1 MAVGVISFLCAA
13 ASGKKVLFPAAL
25 LLLLLLSGAAVAV
38 PVSEFSSP
46 VKVPVF
52 SSLLLSLFLSL
63 STVASWYSQQDG
75 KGQPLEAEPSSQ
87 PSSAQQHPSPSINL
101 RTRKEEALWHCNNKL
116 VMSILARSLLLLLL
130 AMPSLVWGAEEAEH
144 LHLRNPIVHSVDDH
158 SFHNNP
164 FTGAGPMQVSML
176 QKPGL
181 KKQKKLSPLNGD
193 IDDNATGS
201 RLKDRVP
208 IAGDSDLSGFS
219 ENIDSPETVE
229 SKFAPGC
236 TLNREML
243 NFNNM
248 STVCSASHRS
258 QRPETSLGEFTIPIW
273 TEGAGLFDDQWQLIT
288 KSPHTMFFNDPVDEA
303 LMVKEVLFVPRAHF
317 RLNKEPEDC
326 KKETFSSIFSV
337 GRCSQGPSSASNQIC
352 RLWNFESHQNHAI
365 LVDFSLQ
372 QEVEIDFR
380 GWEDRLDISVN
391 VQRSC
396 HENMLL
402 IPFKFHTCQLNSSHP
417 SMLNVL
423 NLTGDQKHCSY
434 VLLSPSFG
442 SGSLQEEEEEINGTC
457 EGQNTALILGSLF
470 WSSSKMED
478 NRGVVESNSTWDV
491 QSGHLFHTQVL
502 SAPTEAN
509 VPFPS
514 VNCVGSSGDPVQNLA
529 AADVTEGAQLG
540 QQAIFNGFQRR
551 TGTQVYLSAADLCRS
566 PQQVCIMSAQA
577 NQSKELDFLNVLAFT
592 FLLVVAVCFW
602 LLTFSTNPVP
612 PTTQGCSGAL
622 QGQILYHIDPFLG
635 LGLIR
640 NQYCSSIGFGALA
653 TIVDSL
659 AATLGLALH
668 SNSQKPQ
675 PSPPKLPH
683 VRVKLSKLASSGSLQ
698 RLKSDQENTRSI
710 PLNDSTQIGHSGKQ
724 IHGVSGLENYL
735 DSPDGGAHVPC
746 QHVGN
751 AWSGSLLLGSPR
763 KGTTVKLQKPQILS
777 NHPMHQQPASMMDKE
792 KRRWRKKK
800 AKVTTVNHIASSNLG
815 SSGGSSPPS
824 SPASSPKT
832 PASLS
837 PSDSSHS
844 PFEVQSGQAHCGDPT
859 SPLVQRTVA
868 NCNKQQTERPD
879 AAAGWST
886 SDKDTVCS
894 TGKSSPVANSEGDDH
909 KCSKSK
915 LSVVLPQWDKEPPRQ
930 HELGRPTLSISASFP
945 ACGSQ
950 WPGIKQTLIVDP
962 ASKCLNLLPM
972 STIAPSCRAPGANIA
987 KHSLGLQRDIAPSEK
1002 SNMNKFTI
1010 TKGESE
1016 DPNVYDIWGDHLG
1029 EAGHF
1034 SRQQQHQNGFAQ
1046 VSEKASSLS
1055 KLLVSRSSSSF
1066 FSNPI
1071 FERSEASSSS
1081 EVAILVS
1088 ASNCNK
1094 WRKTST
1100 HAPLCDQI
1108 AANNLK
1114 TLANPILSPMELI
1127 LSMIY
1132 QTRI

>member
-1 MAVGVISFLCAA
+1 MAVGVISFLYAA

-25 LLLLLLSGAAVAV
+25 LLLLLLSGAVVAV

-46 VKVPVF
+46 H
-52 SSLLLSLFLSL
+52 S
-63 STVASWYSQQDG
+63 
-75 KGQPLEAEPSSQ
+75 
-87 PSSAQQHPSPSINL
+87 
-101 RTRKEEALWHCNNKL
+101 REEALWHCNNKL

-164 FTGAGPMQVSML
+164 FTGAGPMQVSIL

-181 KKQKKLSPLNGD
+181 KKQKELSPLNGN

-219 ENIDSPETVE
+219 ENIDYPETVE
-229 SKFAPGC
+229 SRFAPGC

-243 NFNNM
+243 DFNNM

-273 TEGAGLFDDQWQLIT
+273 AEGAGLFDDQWQLIT
-288 KSPHTMFFNDPVDEA
+288 KSPHTMFFNDPLEEA
-303 LMVKEVLFVPRAHF
+303 LMV
-317 RLNKEPEDC
+317 NKE
-326 KKETFSSIFSV
+326 
-337 GRCSQGPSSASNQIC
+337 
-352 RLWNFESHQNHAI
+352 
-365 LVDFSLQ
+365 
-372 QEVEIDFR
+372 
-380 GWEDRLDISVN
+380 
-391 VQRSC
+391 
-396 HENMLL
+396 
-402 IPFKFHTCQLNSSHP
+402 
-417 SMLNVL
+417 
-423 NLTGDQKHCSY
+423 
-434 VLLSPSFG
+434 
-442 SGSLQEEEEEINGTC
+442 EEEEEINGAC
-457 EGQNTALILGSLF
+457 EGQNAAVILGSLL
-470 WSSSKMED
+470 WSSSKMKD
-478 NRGVVESNSTWDV
+478 HRGVVESNSTWNV
-491 QSGHLFHTQVL
+491 QSGHLFCTQVL

-514 VNCVGSSGDPVQNLA
+514 VNCVGSSGDPVQNLV

-540 QQAIFNGFQRR
+540 QQAIFKGSQRR
-551 TGTQVYLSAADLCRS
+551 TGTQVYLSAADLCSS

-592 FLLVVAVCFW
+592 FLLVVAICFW
-602 LLTFSTNPVP
+602 LLTFSINPVP

-622 QGQILYHIDPFLG
+622 QGQILYHIDPLLG
-635 LGLIR
+635 LGLVR
-640 NQYCSSIGFGALA
+640 NQFCSSIGFGALA

-683 VRVKLSKLASSGSLQ
+683 IRVKLSKSASSGSLQ
-698 RLKSDQENTRSI
+698 RLKPDQENTRSG
-710 PLNDSTQIGHSGKQ
+710 PLNDSTQIEHSGKQ
-724 IHGVSGLENYL
+724 THGVSGLENYL
-735 DSPDGGAHVPC
+735 DSLDGGPHVPC

-763 KGTTVKLQKPQILS
+763 KGTVKLQKPQILS

-792 KRRWRKKK
+792 KRRRRKKK
-800 AKVTTVNHIASSNLG
+800 AKVTTVNYIASSNPG

-859 SPLVQRTVA
+859 SALVQTTVA
-868 NCNKQQTERPD
+868 NCNKQPTERPD
-879 AAAGWST
+879 AAAGCST

-894 TGKSSPVANSEGDDH
+894 TATSSPVANSEGDDH
-909 KCSKSK
+909 KFSKSK
-915 LSVVLPQWDKEPPRQ
+915 LSIVLPQWDKEPPRQ

-962 ASKCLNLLPM
+962 ASKSLNLLPM

-987 KHSLGLQRDIAPSEK
+987 KHSLGLQSDIAPSEK

-1016 DPNVYDIWGDHLG
+1016 DPNVYDIWGDHFG

-1046 VSEKASSLS
+1046 VSQRASSLS
-1055 KLLVSRSSSSF
+1055 KLLVSRNSSSF

-1088 ASNCNK
+1088 GIKPPPPLSSSFSVYSEASSLGTTIDK
-1094 WRKTST
+1094 QPIP
-1100 HAPLCDQI
+1100 A
-1108 AANNLK
+1108 
-1114 TLANPILSPMELI
+1114 LAWVAESHGL
-1127 LSMIY
+1127 
-1132 QTRI
+1132 QTRLDRSATTSIPHDRKPCLTTNSLNRNISNPWVPAPYNPPMGGLHKPIRWPAQIDTKFS

>member
-1 MAVGVISFLCAA
+1 LCPSCGFQYVRSEISIGSFLNPIQVDLHCEY
-13 ASGKKVLFPAAL
+13 GDV
-25 LLLLLLSGAAVAV
+25 
-38 PVSEFSSP
+38 
-46 VKVPVF
+46 
-52 SSLLLSLFLSL
+52 L
-63 STVASWYSQQDG
+63 ST
-75 KGQPLEAEPSSQ
+75 
-87 PSSAQQHPSPSINL
+87 
-101 RTRKEEALWHCNNKL
+101 
-116 VMSILARSLLLLLL
+116 
-130 AMPSLVWGAEEAEH
+130 
-144 LHLRNPIVHSVDDH
+144 
-158 SFHNNP
+158 
-164 FTGAGPMQVSML
+164 
-176 QKPGL
+176 
-181 KKQKKLSPLNGD
+181 
-193 IDDNATGS
+193 
-201 RLKDRVP
+201 
-208 IAGDSDLSGFS
+208 S
-219 ENIDSPETVE
+219 ENILL
-229 SKFAPGC
+229 
-236 TLNREML
+236 LN
-243 NFNNM
+243 
-248 STVCSASHRS
+248 AS
-258 QRPETSLGEFTIPIW
+258 
-273 TEGAGLFDDQWQLIT
+273 LIN
-288 KSPHTMFFNDPVDEA
+288 SDE
-303 LMVKEVLFVPRAHF
+303 
-317 RLNKEPEDC
+317 
-326 KKETFSSIFSV
+326 IF
-337 GRCSQGPSSASNQIC
+337 
-352 RLWNFESHQNHAI
+352 L
-365 LVDFSLQ
+365 
-372 QEVEIDFR
+372 
-380 GWEDRLDISVN
+380 N
-391 VQRSC
+391 VQ
-396 HENMLL
+396 E
-402 IPFKFHTCQLNSSHP
+402 
-417 SMLNVL
+417 
-423 NLTGDQKHCSY
+423 
-434 VLLSPSFG
+434 
-442 SGSLQEEEEEINGTC
+442 EEEEEINGTC
-457 EGQNTALILGSLF
+457 EGQNAAVILGSLLR
-470 WSSSKMED
+470 SSSKMED
-478 NRGVVESNSTWDV
+478 HRGVVESNSTWNV

-540 QQAIFNGFQRR
+540 QQAIFKGFQRR
-551 TGTQVYLSAADLCRS
+551 TGTQVYLSAADLCSS

-577 NQSKELDFLNVLAFT
+577 NQSKELDFLNVLAFI

-602 LLTFSTNPVP
+602 LLTFSSNAVP

-640 NQYCSSIGFGALA
+640 NQFCSSIGFGALG

-659 AATLGLALH
+659 PATLGLALH

-675 PSPPKLPH
+675 PSPSKLPH
-683 VRVKLSKLASSGSLQ
+683 IRVKLSKSASSGSLQ
-698 RLKSDQENTRSI
+698 RLKSDQENTRSG

-724 IHGVSGLENYL
+724 THGVSGLENYL

-763 KGTTVKLQKPQILS
+763 KGTVKLQKPQILS

-792 KRRWRKKK
+792 KRRRRKKK
-800 AKVTTVNHIASSNLG
+800 AKVTTVNYIASSNPG

-859 SPLVQRTVA
+859 SALVQTTVA
-868 NCNKQQTERPD
+868 NCNKQPTKRPD
-879 AAAGWST
+879 AAAGCST

-894 TGKSSPVANSEGDDH
+894 TGTSSPVANSEGDDH

-915 LSVVLPQWDKEPPRQ
+915 LSIVLPQWDKEPPRQ

-962 ASKCLNLLPM
+962 ASKSLNLLPM

-987 KHSLGLQRDIAPSEK
+987 KHSLGLQSDIAPSEK

-1046 VSEKASSLS
+1046 VSERASSLS
-1055 KLLVSRSSSSF
+1055 KLLVSRNSSSF

-1088 ASNCNK
+1088 GIKPPPPLSSSFSVYSEASSLGTTIDK
-1094 WRKTST
+1094 QPIP
-1100 HAPLCDQI
+1100 A
-1108 AANNLK
+1108 
-1114 TLANPILSPMELI
+1114 LAWVAESCGL
-1127 LSMIY
+1127 
-1132 QTRI
+1132 QTRLDRSATTSIPHDRKPCLTTDSLNRNISNPWVPAPYNPPMGGLHKPSRWPAQIDTKFS

>member
-1 MAVGVISFLCAA
+1 
-13 ASGKKVLFPAAL
+13 
-25 LLLLLLSGAAVAV
+25 
-38 PVSEFSSP
+38 
-46 VKVPVF
+46 
-52 SSLLLSLFLSL
+52 
-63 STVASWYSQQDG
+63 
-75 KGQPLEAEPSSQ
+75 
-87 PSSAQQHPSPSINL
+87 
-101 RTRKEEALWHCNNKL
+101 
-116 VMSILARSLLLLLL
+116 
-130 AMPSLVWGAEEAEH
+130 MPSLVWGAEEAEH
-144 LHLRNPIVHSVDDH
+144 LHLGNPIVHSVDDH

-181 KKQKKLSPLNGD
+181 KKQKELSLLNGN

-219 ENIDSPETVE
+219 KNIDYPATVE
-229 SKFAPGC
+229 SRFAPGC

-243 NFNNM
+243 DFNNM
-248 STVCSASHRS
+248 SKVCSASHRS

-273 TEGAGLFDDQWQLIT
+273 AEGAGLFDHQWQLIT
-288 KSPHTMFFNDPVDEA
+288 KSPHTMFFNDPLDEA
-303 LMVKEVLFVPRAHF
+303 FMVKEVLFVPRAHF
-317 RLNKEPEDC
+317 RLNKEPEEC
-326 KKETFSSIFSV
+326 KNETFSSIVSV
-337 GRCSQGPSSASNQIC
+337 GRCSQGPPSASN
-352 RLWNFESHQNHAI
+352 
-365 LVDFSLQ
+365 
-372 QEVEIDFR
+372 
-380 GWEDRLDISVN
+380 
-391 VQRSC
+391 
-396 HENMLL
+396 
-402 IPFKFHTCQLNSSHP
+402 
-417 SMLNVL
+417 
-423 NLTGDQKHCSY
+423 
-434 VLLSPSFG
+434 
-442 SGSLQEEEEEINGTC
+442 QEEEEEINGTC
-457 EGQNTALILGSLF
+457 EGQNAAVILGSLL

-478 NRGVVESNSTWDV
+478 HRGVVESNSTWNV
-491 QSGHLFHTQVL
+491 QLGHLFHTQVL

-514 VNCVGSSGDPVQNLA
+514 VNCVGSSGDPAQNLG

-540 QQAIFNGFQRR
+540 QQAIFKGVQRR
-551 TGTQVYLSAADLCRS
+551 TGTQVYLSAADLCSS

-592 FLLVVAVCFW
+592 FLLVVAICFW
-602 LLTFSTNPVP
+602 LLTFSSNPVP

-640 NQYCSSIGFGALA
+640 NQFCSSIGFGALA
-653 TIVDSL
+653 TTVDSL

-668 SNSQKPQ
+668 SNRQKPQ

-683 VRVKLSKLASSGSLQ
+683 IRVKLSKSASSGSLQ
-698 RLKSDQENTRSI
+698 RLKPDQENTRSG

-724 IHGVSGLENYL
+724 THGVSGLENYL

-763 KGTTVKLQKPQILS
+763 KGTVKLQKPQILS

-792 KRRWRKKK
+792 KRRRRKKK
-800 AKVTTVNHIASSNLG
+800 AKVTTVNYIASSNPG

-832 PASLS
+832 PASLF

-859 SPLVQRTVA
+859 AAIVQTTVA
-868 NCNKQQTERPD
+868 NCNKQPTERPD
-879 AAAGWST
+879 AAAGCST

-894 TGKSSPVANSEGDDH
+894 TGTSSPVANSEGDDH
-909 KCSKSK
+909 KCSESN
-915 LSVVLPQWDKEPPRQ
+915 LSIVLPQWDKEPPRQ

-962 ASKCLNLLPM
+962 ASKSLNLLPM

-987 KHSLGLQRDIAPSEK
+987 KHSLGLQSDIAPSEK

-1016 DPNVYDIWGDHLG
+1016 DPNVYDIWGDHFG

-1046 VSEKASSLS
+1046 VSQRASSLS
-1055 KLLVSRSSSSF
+1055 KLLVSRNSSSF

-1088 ASNCNK
+1088 GIKPPPPLSSSFSVYSEASSLGTTIDK
-1094 WRKTST
+1094 QPIP
-1100 HAPLCDQI
+1100 A
-1108 AANNLK
+1108 
-1114 TLANPILSPMELI
+1114 LAWVAESCGL
-1127 LSMIY
+1127 
-1132 QTRI
+1132 QTRLDRSATTSIPHDRKPCLTTNSLNRNISNPWVPAPYNPPMGGLHKPIRWPAQIDTKFP